1 MTLNQVALQNLRR
14 RKGKTVFLLLTFILV
29 VGTITTLNLLSA
41 NMKLDLQKSLS
52 QYGANI
58 IIRPKS
64 EHLALSYGGLA
75 VSGIDYDVKNLKAES
90 IEKLQQMI
98 SPGDVIAPKIIG
110 SAKGDEQTFLI
121 VGVDFAKELQMK
133 PWWKIEGRIPKNQEV
148 ILGASIAAEKS
159 LKTGENIRI
168 NNQNLRISGVM
179 RETGGSEDNAVF
191 TNFQEARDLTEIKND
206 WSMVELN
213 VAQPQPLFPLI
224 SKELPETNI
233 AQVSQL
239 VQSTQENVERFDEF
253 SKSISVVL
261 VIIGA
266 LVIISALAGNVNDR
280 VRELGIFRAIGFR
293 RSHVLSLLGREALI
307 VSVSGSVL
315 GYFLGSF
322 LPLALGPI
330 VFQKANPLY
339 FNVPLGALCISGAM
353 LVGAIAMIYPAWR
366 VMKLDPQEALHFM

>member
-75 VSGIDYDVKNLKAES
+75 VSGIDYDIKNLKAES

-98 SPGDVIAPKIIG
+98 SSGDIIAPKIIG
-110 SAKGDEQTFLI
+110 SAKGDEQTLLI

-133 PWWKIEGRIPKNQEV
+133 PWWKIEGQMPKNQEV
-148 ILGASIAAEKS
+148 ILGASIAAKKS
-159 LKTGENIRI
+159 LKTGKNIRI

-179 RETGGSEDNAVF
+179 QETGGSEDNAVF
-191 TNFQEARDLTEIKND
+191 TNFQEARDLTAIKND
-206 WSMVELN
+206 WSLLELN
-213 VAQPQPLFPLI
+213 VAGPQTLLPLM
-224 SKELPETNI
+224 SKELPEANI

-239 VQSTQENVERFDEF
+239 VQSTQENVDRFDEF

-266 LVIISALAGNVNDR
+266 LVTSSALAGNVNDR

-293 RSHVLSLLGREALI
+293 RSHVLSLLAREALI
-307 VSVSGSVL
+307 VSISGSVL

-322 LPLALGPI
+322 MPLALGPI
-330 VFQKANPLY
+330 VFQKANPLT
-339 FNVPLGALCISGAM
+339 FNVSLGVLCISGAM

-366 VMKLDPQEALHFM
+366 VMKLDLQEALHFM

>member
-41 NMKLDLQKSLS
+41 NLKLDLQKSLS

-58 IIRPKS
+58 IIRPKA

-75 VSGIDYDVKNLKAES
+75 VSGIDYDIKNLKAES

-110 SAKGDEQTFLI
+110 SAKGDEQTLLI

-133 PWWKIEGRIPKNQEV
+133 PWWKIEGQMPKNQEV
-148 ILGASIAAEKS
+148 ILGSSIAAKKS

-179 RETGGSEDNAVF
+179 QETGGSEDNAVF
-191 TNFQEARDLTEIKND
+191 TNFQEARDLTGIKND
-206 WSMVELN
+206 WSMLELN
-213 VAQPQPLFPLI
+213 VAEPQTLFPLML
-224 SKELPETNI
+224 KELPEANI

-239 VQSTQENVERFDEF
+239 VQSTQENVDRFDEF
-253 SKSISVVL
+253 SKSISVAL

-307 VSVSGSVL
+307 VSISGSVL
-315 GYFLGSF
+315 GFFLGSF

-330 VFQKANPLY
+330 VFQNANPLT
-339 FNVPLGALCISGAM
+339 FNVPLGVLCISGAM
-353 LVGAIAMIYPAWR
+353 LVGATAMIYPAWR

>member
-1 MTLNQVALQNLRR
+1 MTLNQIALQNLRR
-14 RKGKTVFLLLTFILV
+14 RKGKTLFLLLTFMLI

-58 IIRPKS
+58 IITPKS

-90 IEKLQQMI
+90 IEKLQRVI

-121 VGVDFAKELQMK
+121 VGVDFIKELQMK
-133 PWWKIEGRIPKNQEV
+133 PWWKIEGQIPKNQEV
-148 ILGASIAAEKS
+148 ILGSSIAAKKS

-168 NNQNLRISGVM
+168 NNRNLRISGVM
-179 RETGGSEDNAVF
+179 QETGGSEDNAVF
-191 TNFQEARDLTEIKND
+191 ANFQGARDLTGIRND
-206 WSMVELN
+206 WSMLELN
-213 VAQPQPLFPLI
+213 VAEPQKLFPLI
-224 SKELPETNI
+224 MKELPEANI

-239 VQSTQENVERFDEF
+239 VQSTQENVDRFNEF

-293 RSHVLSLLGREALI
+293 QSHVLSLLGREALI
-307 VSVSGSVL
+307 VSFSGSML

-330 VFQKANPLY
+330 VFQKVIPLQV
-339 FNVPLGALCISGAM
+339 NVSLGVLCISGAM
-353 LVGAIAMIYPAWR
+353 LVGVIAMIYPAWR
-366 VMKLDPQEALHFM
+366 VMRLDPQEVLNYM